1 MSKKHIPLL
10 KRGKHKKHDLIV
22 NDFENQK
29 QKHIEKLTN
38 KMLNTDEKNKKL
50 KSKIIKGDIFKNFK

>member
-1 MSKKHIPLL
+1 MTKKYVPLL

-29 QKHIEKLTN
+29 QKHLEKLAS
-38 KMLNTDEKNKKL
+38 KMLDIDEKNEKL
-50 KSKIIKGDIFKNFK
+50 KSKKIKGDIFKDFQ